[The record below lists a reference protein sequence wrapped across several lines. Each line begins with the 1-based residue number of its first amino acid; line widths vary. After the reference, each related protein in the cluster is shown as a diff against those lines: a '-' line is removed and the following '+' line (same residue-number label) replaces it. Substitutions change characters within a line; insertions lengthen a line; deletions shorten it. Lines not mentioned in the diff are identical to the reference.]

1 MNILCV
7 TGRAAFWEALRPA
20 FAAQGAELHLTPT
33 LDTALAVIADTPP
46 ALCLLDLEAAAAELR
61 AAVIRIL
68 TLNAAVHTAAV
79 TTLEA
84 TAFHD
89 SMEGLG
95 MLMGLPLSPA
105 AADIERLLAALRA
118 VSV

>member
-1 MNILCV
+1 MVILCV
-7 TGRAAFWEALRPA
+7 TERPAFWESLRPVFTA
-20 FAAQGAELHLTPT
+20 HGAELRLVST
-33 LDTALAVIADTPP
+33 LEAALAVIADTPP
-46 ALCLLDLEAAAAELR
+46 ALCLLDPDESAGLR

-79 TTLEA
+79 TDLDA

-95 MLMGLPLSPA
+95 MLTGLPRTPA
-105 AADIERLLAALRA
+105 AADIERMLEALRA
-118 VSV
+118 LSA